1 MGQIISARAST
12 RSPVPAHSERFER
25 NWAMESAVVTTTT
38 TIGERP
44 IRVIIPRTTVERAEP
59 LAFPYVFDS
68 KFEEPQACTPVRLSF
83 DPDESWAMLRN
94 ACTFVDAVVLL
105 LAVFA
110 SADAVL
116 FSRSEQLA
124 AAEFKQYAYCFAAS
138 LESVKVLAGFLL
150 HRPPCDS
157 ELSPPCDSALKTR
170 REARREAAA
179 ARKAATEAAAR
190 RALRG

>member
-1 MGQIISARAST
+1 M
-12 RSPVPAHSERFER
+12 
-25 NWAMESAVVTTTT
+25 
-38 TIGERP
+38 
-44 IRVIIPRTTVERAEP
+44 
-59 LAFPYVFDS
+59 
-68 KFEEPQACTPVRLSF
+68 
-83 DPDESWAMLRN
+83 RN

-150 HRPPCDS
+150 HRPPC